1 METLSFYFIP
11 ALQIIWID
19 ILLSGDNAVVIAL
32 ASRNLPPELKRKV
45 VFWGAAFAIGL
56 RVVFTLL
63 TNFLLDM
70 PWIKAI
76 GAVLLIWVAVK
87 LLLSEEED
95 TSKIKPADSLRQAI
109 QTIAIADLVM
119 SLDNVLAIAAAAK
132 GSVGLIIFGLLASI
146 PLVIAGSQL
155 ILKVLHRYPI
165 LVWAGATLL
174 GWVAGE
180 IFSHDVG
187 ITKTL
192 GWHMPSINIM
202 SFSVNAAPV
211 IGAIIVLI
219 LGFIVTQRRL
229 KHKKIGI

>member
-1 METLSFYFIP
+1 MENISFYFIP

-19 ILLSGDNAVVIAL
+19 LLLSGDNAVVIAL
-32 ASRNLPPELKRKV
+32 ASRNLPPDLRKKV
-45 VFWGAAFAIGL
+45 VFYGAALAIGL
-56 RVVFTLL
+56 RIIFTVL

-87 LLLSEEED
+87 LLVSEEED
-95 TSKIKPADSLRQAI
+95 ASNIKPADSFRQAV

-165 LVWAGATLL
+165 LVWAGAALL

-192 GWHMPSINIM
+192 NWHIPNINIA
-202 SFSVNAAPV
+202 SFTINIAPV
-211 IGAIIVLI
+211 IGTIIVLI
-219 LGFIVTQRRL
+219 LGYFVTR
-229 KHKKIGI
+229 KKVKPLNTL

>member
-1 METLSFYFIP
+1 MDTLSFYLIP

-19 ILLSGDNAVVIAL
+19 LLLSGDNAVVIAL
-32 ASRNLPPELKRKV
+32 ASRNLPPELRKKV
-45 VFWGAAFAIGL
+45 VFYGAALAIGL
-56 RVVFTLL
+56 RILFTVL

-76 GAVLLIWVAVK
+76 GAILLIWVAVK
-87 LLLSEEED
+87 LLVSEEED

-155 ILKVLHRYPI
+155 ILTMLTRYPI
-165 LVWAGATLL
+165 LVWAGAALL

-180 IFSHDVG
+180 IFVHDAGV
-187 ITKTL
+187 INTL
-192 GWHMPSINIM
+192 GLKVPNINIG

-211 IGAIIVLI
+211 IGACIV
-219 LGFIVTQRRL
+219 IVIGYFFTWR
-229 KHKKIGI
+229 KKLT

>member
-1 METLSFYFIP
+1 MENISFYFIP

-19 ILLSGDNAVVIAL
+19 LLLSGDNAVVIAL
-32 ASRNLPPELKRKV
+32 ASRNLPPDLRKKV
-45 VFWGAAFAIGL
+45 VFYGAALAIGL
-56 RVVFTLL
+56 RIIFTVL

-87 LLLSEEED
+87 LLVSEEED
-95 TSKIKPADSLRQAI
+95 ASNIKPADSFRQAV

-165 LVWAGATLL
+165 LVWAGAALL

-187 ITKTL
+187 VTKTL
-192 GWHMPSINIM
+192 NWHIPNITIA
-202 SFSVNAAPV
+202 SFTVNIAPV
-211 IGAIIVLI
+211 IGTIIVLI
-219 LGFIVTQRRL
+219 LGYFVTR
-229 KHKKIGI
+229 KKVKSLNTL

>member
-1 METLSFYFIP
+1 MENLSFYLVP

-32 ASRNLPPELKRKV
+32 ASRNLPPELKKKV
-45 VFWGAAFAIGL
+45 VFYGAAFAIGL

-63 TNFLLDM
+63 TNFLLDV

-76 GAVLLIWVAVK
+76 GAILLIWVAVK

-109 QTIAIADLVM
+109 QTIAVADLVM

-155 ILKVLHRYPI
+155 ILTMLTRYPI
-165 LVWAGATLL
+165 LVWAGAALL
-174 GWVAGE
+174 GWVAGD
-180 IFSHDVG
+180 IFTHDVG
-187 ITKTL
+187 VIRTL
-192 GWHMPSINIM
+192 GLQVPNIVLG

-211 IGAIIVLI
+211 IGMCIVLLI
-219 LGFIVTQRRL
+219 GFFFTQR
-229 KHKKIGI
+229 KKSAQAL

>member
-1 METLSFYFIP
+1 MENISFYFIP

-19 ILLSGDNAVVIAL
+19 LLLSGDNAVVIAL
-32 ASRNLPPELKRKV
+32 ASRNLPPDLRKKV
-45 VFWGAAFAIGL
+45 VFYGAALAIGL
-56 RVVFTLL
+56 RIIFTVL

-87 LLLSEEED
+87 LLVSEEED
-95 TSKIKPADSLRQAI
+95 ASNIKPADSFRQAV

-165 LVWAGATLL
+165 LVWAGAALL

-192 GWHMPSINIM
+192 NWHIPNITIA
-202 SFSVNAAPV
+202 SFTVNIAPV
-211 IGAIIVLI
+211 IGTIIVLI
-219 LGFIVTQRRL
+219 LGYFVTR
-229 KHKKIGI
+229 KKTKSLNTL